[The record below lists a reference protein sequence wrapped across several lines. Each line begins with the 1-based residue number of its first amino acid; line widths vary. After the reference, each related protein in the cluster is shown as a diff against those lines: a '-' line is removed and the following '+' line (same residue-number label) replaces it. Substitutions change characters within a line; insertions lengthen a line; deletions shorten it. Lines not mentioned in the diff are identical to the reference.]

1 MRKRIVNK
9 LRSRTGASITF
20 ALLLFLV
27 CAVLCSVII
36 TAATAASGRMSQIA
50 ETDQR
55 YYAVSS
61 AARLLQKQIDGKTV
75 SIVEVAETEYS
86 TTYTAGVAGTAS
98 AGEPVT
104 RTYIV
109 VDKKANEIDEASDLI
124 PGNMIGDK
132 DFSVDSIPEDAA
144 KRLYEYD
151 GESVLV
157 NNKLLSS
164 SEGNL
169 GKDRFALTSDF
180 YSSAGLDY
188 DALAVTISEDLDLD
202 GNITLTIYNTRD
214 TTSSA
219 GDRYTLIL
227 PFGADRSVST
237 STKTENVSSTAE
249 DDDSKY
255 TVKTKTTE
263 TTITTL
269 TWHLTGIKTD
279 S

>member
-1 MRKRIVNK
+1 M
-9 LRSRTGASITF
+9 
-20 ALLLFLV
+20 
-27 CAVLCSVII
+27 
-36 TAATAASGRMSQIA
+36 
-50 ETDQR
+50 
-55 YYAVSS
+55 
-61 AARLLQKQIDGKTV
+61 
-75 SIVEVAETEYS
+75 
-86 TTYTAGVAGTAS
+86 
-98 AGEPVT
+98 T

-109 VDKKANEIDEASDLI
+109 ADKKANEIDEASDLI
-124 PGNMIGDK
+124 SSNVIDE

-164 SEGNL
+164 SEGNP
-169 GKDRFALTSDF
+169 GKDRFALTSGF

-202 GNITLTIYNTRD
+202 GNITLTLYNTYKKQK
-214 TTSSA
+214 TASSA

-279 S
+279 F